1 LFKNC
6 GCCNIWFKEIQVA
19 NEAELN
25 NWKNKDIAHLSR
37 KGIINFTNKSQLK
50 LIGVPLDKL
59 KSRFQLNTE
68 EVDRDVDSLDKFAK
82 KVKQV
87 MQYTIYERV

>member
-1 LFKNC
+1 MFKNC
-6 GCCNIWFKEIQVA
+6 GCCNIWFKKIQVA
-19 NEAELN
+19 EEVELN
-25 NWKNKDIAHLSR
+25 DWKNKCISYLSR
-37 KGIINFTNKSQLK
+37 NGIIDFSNKSQLK

-87 MQYTIYERV
+87 MQYTIHECV